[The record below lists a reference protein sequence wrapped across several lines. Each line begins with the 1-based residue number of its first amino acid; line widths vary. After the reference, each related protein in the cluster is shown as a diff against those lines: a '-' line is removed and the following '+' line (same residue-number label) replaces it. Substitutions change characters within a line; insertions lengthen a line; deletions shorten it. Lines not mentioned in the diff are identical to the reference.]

1 MTICVQV
8 DTDGTIYAVQPQPV
22 EVSACSYVLVSGDAA
37 LNSPFSLTPEQGAQV
52 GGAVLLVWAVA
63 YVFRVL
69 ARVLNVD
76 EKGDST

>member
-8 DTDGTIYAVQPQPV
+8 DTDGTIYAVQPQPA

-37 LNSPFSLTPEQGAQV
+37 LNSPFALTPEQGAQV

-76 EKGDST
+76 QNGDST

>member
-8 DTDGTIYAVQPQPV
+8 DTDGTIYAVQPQPA

-37 LNSPFSLTPEQGAQV
+37 LNSPFALTPEQGAQV

-76 EKGDST
+76 ETGDST